1 MTNLPRK
8 LGLFSAVAVLT
19 GTTIGSGIF
28 RSPAGVAEKVP
39 DPKLF
44 LAVWIVGGLCVLAG
58 ALTYA
63 ELAAAFPHTGGL
75 FVYLREAFGR
85 LPAFLFGW
93 ANLTIIRAAAAGAI
107 ATVFAE
113 YMLRMFGISD
123 VAAVHY
129 VAAIAILLLAGF
141 NSAGI
146 RLAAGVQ
153 NVTASMKYFALVI
166 LVVASFLSGGNAAFP
181 AQAVPVPS
189 SGPATIGIFGLAL
202 ISVLWVYDGW
212 ADVTFIGGE
221 IRRPERYLPLSLM
234 IGTFAVIAIYLAAI
248 PPTSTYWGWRKS
260 QNLNSS
266 PPMLPSVWWDES
278 ASRWS
283 L

>member
-1 MTNLPRK
+1 MQPSDAGRVWSRIRLKPACRRRDPGHQQQRPFRLYPDERCGYSEFGRLPGCTPVRTQDSPGFLEYVRVTNLPRK

-28 RSPAGVAEKVP
+28 RSPAGVAAKVP

-129 VAAIAILLLAGF
+129 VAAMAILLLAGF

-146 RLAAGVQ
+146 KFAAGVQ

-189 SGPATIGIFGLAL
+189 AVLRAREHRHLRSRVDFG
-202 ISVLWVYDGW
+202 
-212 ADVTFIGGE
+212 
-221 IRRPERYLPLSLM
+221 SL
-234 IGTFAVIAIYLAAI
+234 GV
-248 PPTSTYWGWRKS
+248 
-260 QNLNSS
+260 
-266 PPMLPSVWWDES
+266 
-278 ASRWS
+278 
-283 L
+283 